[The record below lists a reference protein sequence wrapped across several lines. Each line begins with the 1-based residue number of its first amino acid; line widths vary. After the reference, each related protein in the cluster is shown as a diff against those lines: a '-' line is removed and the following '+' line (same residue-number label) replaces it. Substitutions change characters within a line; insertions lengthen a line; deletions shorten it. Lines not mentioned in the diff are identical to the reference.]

1 MPTKTEKDRS
11 RSPNV
16 RRERKKDQAMKNRI
30 VYLLAII
37 ILMASAVNGL
47 AQQKEASGEVLT
59 LEEAISLALRDNRQV
74 RNAQLAVGKF
84 EDQVAATRTFRLPK
98 FEFNALATQNLTGLD
113 FTFTKGVLGNY
124 PNVGPIPDRDIKL
137 RTPLR
142 PTAILN
148 AQVTMPLSQQYRLGL
163 NVKQVALSGDIA
175 REQLRAQ
182 EQAVVNNVKRTYY
195 AILQT
200 QSALQSVREALKFY
214 RELDRVTGD
223 YVVQQVALKADG
235 LDVKTRLA
243 KTETETLTVGNQLA
257 TLKEQLNQLMGRDIA
272 ADFRVN
278 PAPELAW
285 AELDVAAARTEALE
299 ARPEIREAR
308 LRVKQAELDKR
319 AKKSEYIPDVSL
331 ALVYVSPRNFD
342 DFVPKNFAGVG
353 FQMNWEVFDWGRK
366 KRQLAEKEKTIEQA
380 NNSLREA
387 ENNVR
392 IEVGAKFR
400 ELEQARQ
407 ALRVAQL
414 KQETAREN
422 MRVSLNKYQMKAAL
436 LSDALETQAALADAD
451 YQYQQA
457 LLAFWTARADYE
469 KAIGGDK

>member
-1 MPTKTEKDRS
+1 MNK
-11 RSPNV
+11 
-16 RRERKKDQAMKNRI
+16 RI

-37 ILMASAVNGL
+37 ILMASPSGGL
-47 AQQKEASGEVLT
+47 AQQKEERAAGEVPAVVAAEVLS

-74 RNAQLAVGKF
+74 KNAQLAVGKA

-137 RTPLR
+137 GTPLR

-163 NVKQVALSGDIA
+163 NVRQVALSGDVA
-175 REQLRAQ
+175 REQLRSQ
-182 EQAVVNNVKRTYY
+182 EQSVINNVKRTYY

-200 QSALQSVREALKFY
+200 QSAVESVQQALRFY

-223 YVVQQVALKADG
+223 YVVQQVALKADE
-235 LDVKTRLA
+235 LDVKTKLA
-243 KTETETLTVGNQLA
+243 KAETEALTVGNQLA
-257 TLKEQLNQLMGRDIA
+257 TLKEQLNQLMGRDVSA
-272 ADFRVN
+272 EFSVN
-278 PAPELAW
+278 PAPELSW
-285 AELDVAAARTEALE
+285 VEVDVVAARALALE
-299 ARPEIREAR
+299 SRPEVREAR

-319 AKKSEYIPDVSL
+319 VKRSEYIPDVSL

-366 KRQLAEKEKTIEQA
+366 KHQLAEKAKTIEQA
-380 NNSLREA
+380 NNNLRET
-387 ENNVR
+387 ENSVR
-392 IEVGAKFR
+392 IEVGAKLR
-400 ELEQARQ
+400 ELLQARQ
-407 ALRVAQL
+407 ALRVAAL

-422 MRVSLNKYQMKAAL
+422 MRVSLNKYKVKAAL
-436 LSDALETQAALADAD
+436 LSDALQTQATLADAD

-469 KAIGGDK
+469 KAIGADK

>member
-1 MPTKTEKDRS
+1 
-11 RSPNV
+11 
-16 RRERKKDQAMKNRI
+16 MKNRI

-74 RNAQLAVGKF
+74 RNAQLAVGKV

-200 QSALQSVREALKFY
+200 QSALQSVREALKFH

-223 YVVQQVALKADG
+223 YVAQQVALKADG

-278 PAPELAW
+278 PVPELAW

-387 ENNVR
+387 ENNVQ

-422 MRVSLNKYQMKAAL
+422 MRVSLNKYRMKAAL